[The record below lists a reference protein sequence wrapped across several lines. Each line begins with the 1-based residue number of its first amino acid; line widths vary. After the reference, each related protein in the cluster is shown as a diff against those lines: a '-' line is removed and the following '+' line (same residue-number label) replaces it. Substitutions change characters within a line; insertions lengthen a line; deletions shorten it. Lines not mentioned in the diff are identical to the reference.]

1 MKLTKEDVY
10 QNEINPNLYLK
21 RAKEIRNR
29 KMEEVIGGIVL
40 LALLAV
46 TFTIVQVGYGIW

>member
-1 MKLTKEDVY
+1 MNRTDIY
-10 QNEINPNLYLK
+10 NTEINPALYLK
-21 RAKEIRNR
+21 RAREIRNR
-29 KMEEVIGGIVL
+29 KIEEIAGGILL

>member
-1 MKLTKEDVY
+1 MKRTLEDIK
-10 QNEINPNLYLK
+10 QNEINPALYLK
-21 RAKEIRNR
+21 RAREIRNR
-29 KMEEVIGGIVL
+29 KIEEVVGGIVL